1 MRRYDIAVVGGGT
14 AGLVTAFGAAGVG
27 ARVVLVERERTGG
40 DCLWTGCV
48 PSKSLIA
55 AAELAHRIR
64 TADAVGLPPREP
76 EIDFAAVMGRVRAAQ
91 AQIAPHDSPE
101 RLRREGVE
109 VLHGDATFASPGRL
123 DVDGRTF
130 AFRTAVIATGSEPAV
145 PPIEGL
151 HETDSVTTDELW
163 ELDALPKRLVVLGG
177 GAVGCELAQAFAR
190 LGSRVTIVETADS
203 LLPVEE
209 PEAGGLLAERFEGER
224 IGVRV
229 GATATRVE
237 DGPDRRLV
245 IERAGSEER
254 LPFDRVL
261 VSTGRQPVTAD
272 LGLKAVGVE
281 VNEKRA
287 VEVDSTL
294 RTSVAGVF
302 AAGDV
307 TGALPFTHVAA
318 QHGRLVVPNALFHAR
333 RRFDGDAIPWVTF
346 TDPEIA
352 RVGLSE
358 SQARDRHGEV
368 LVESHDYGELDRAI
382 VAGTAYGFAKLVA
395 DTKGRLLGATVA
407 APAAG
412 EAIAELAARMRL
424 GGKIGGISQT
434 VHAYPTF
441 AEGPARAA
449 DEHLRKRFLNDR
461 TRRVARPVLA
471 VLRVLEGRR

>member
-1 MRRYDIAVVGGGT
+1 MKRYDIAVVGGGT

-272 LGLKAVGVE
+272 LGLNEVGVE

-352 RVGLSE
+352 RVGHSDRR
-358 SQARDRHGEV
+358 QGIATAR
-368 LVESHDYGELDRAI
+368 SSSRATTM
-382 VAGTAYGFAKLVA
+382 ASWTARSSRGPP
-395 DTKGRLLGATVA
+395 TGSRSS
-407 APAAG
+407 
-412 EAIAELAARMRL
+412 
-424 GGKIGGISQT
+424 SQT
-434 VHAYPTF
+434 RRGASSEPRLRRPR
-441 AEGPARAA
+441 PARRSQSSPRGCARA
-449 DEHLRKRFLNDR
+449 ERSGTSPRPCTP
-461 TRRVARPVLA
+461 TRRLPRAPRVRPTSTYESASSTTGRAGVARPVLA